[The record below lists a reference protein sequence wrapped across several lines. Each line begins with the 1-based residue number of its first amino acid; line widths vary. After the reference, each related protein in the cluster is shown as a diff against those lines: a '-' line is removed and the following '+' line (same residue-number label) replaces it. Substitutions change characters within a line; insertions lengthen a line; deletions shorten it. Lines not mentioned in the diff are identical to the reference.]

1 MAKDEFP
8 VLVKYEFNP
17 SGRDWVVGDIHGHFS
32 KLEDNL
38 AAKGFDPTVDR
49 LFVVGDLVDRG
60 PESERAIEFLDKP
73 WFKSILGN
81 HEEMLVGYAAE
92 GWPEQNYIA
101 NGGKWFV
108 ILPQDRQLE
117 IAKRLLR
124 LPFAIQVG
132 DVGII
137 HANTWEPD
145 WENLQKALN
154 EPIEE
159 RRIANRNELL
169 WGRDRLRAQY
179 AKDMLNI
186 RAVFCGHTPVKYR
199 VNLGNFHFIDTGA
212 WCRDSPFKFFD
223 LKTLEEV

>member
-1 MAKDEFP
+1 MSDEFP

-38 AAKGFDPTVDR
+38 AAKGFDPAIDR

-60 PESERAIEFLDKP
+60 PESERVLEFLDKP
-73 WFKSILGN
+73 WFFSILGN
-81 HEEMLVGYAAE
+81 HEEMCFLYFTE
-92 GWPEQNYIA
+92 QWPESNYLA
-101 NGGKWFV
+101 NGGTWFV
-108 ILPQDRQLE
+108 DLPKARQFE
-117 IAKRLLR
+117 IATQFMK

-145 WENLQKALN
+145 WENLENSLSHPN
-154 EPIEE
+154 EQL
-159 RRIANRNELL
+159 RIANRNELT
-169 WGRDRLRAQY
+169 WGRDRIRSGISAPVR
-179 AKDMLNI
+179 NI
-186 RAVFCGHTPVKYR
+186 RAIFCGHTPVKHR
-199 VNLGNFHFIDTGA
+199 HMLDNFHFIDTGA
-212 WCRDSPFKFFD
+212 WAKDTPFKFFD